1 MVAVIKR
8 MLADGGALHQLA
20 SCTEEKHLY
29 FRHHCEILLSV
40 WWPFCSRV
48 TITWISLAKWW
59 PDDRR
64 PIDGGRYRRLQ
75 AKLCLLI
82 TRGAGR
88 ARAWAGKPGRDQ
100 ISEARVSEPRSCDT
114 NGYEDPLYLLTLNRM
129 WHRLSK
135 SCQKS
140 RTAWRWCYEDGERP
154 AIVPFT
160 SNDPP
165 SHSQTLISEN
175 KRRTVKKRH
184 NIKHNSNKVRCDMNI
199 ITISVKK
206 KNQYNTNTSISQIIV
221 TYWIYNVFSIPPI
234 LAVALWVGRY

>member
-88 ARAWAGKPGRDQ
+88 ARAWAGNAG
-100 ISEARVSEPRSCDT
+100 ARPDKWSAGVRASLLWYKWLWRPTLSSHLKQNVTSAVKKLPKEQNR
-114 NGYEDPLYLLTLNRM
+114 LTLMLWGRGEAS
-129 WHRLSK
+129 HRSF
-135 SCQKS
+135 
-140 RTAWRWCYEDGERP
+140 Y
-154 AIVPFT
+154 
-160 SNDPP
+160 
-165 SHSQTLISEN
+165 
-175 KRRTVKKRH
+175 
-184 NIKHNSNKVRCDMNI
+184 
-199 ITISVKK
+199 
-206 KNQYNTNTSISQIIV
+206 
-221 TYWIYNVFSIPPI
+221 
-234 LAVALWVGRY
+234 